1 MRSPGWRIFAF
12 VLILASSSVFGQA
25 ATPIT
30 WRALLAAGKVED
42 ARKLC
47 EENARSPIPRTQ
59 ADGFKCLANVV
70 LQGKDGVAIRA
81 NESGGGTI
89 EAGYADDATAQAVK
103 YLTSG
108 IAVTPQDVTIHQ
120 GRLWLLMSARRYDEM
135 MAALEESISLYKGKD
150 PTGVWVSYSAD
161 LMNAGNHRTAIRSL
175 KLLEEKLP
183 ADYRV
188 QGNLSAAYAYNKE
201 DDAALGHAR
210 QAVALAPKDPI
221 NAWNLGRI
229 LEYMNRLTEAE
240 QAYVKALSL
249 EADSFGGK
257 TDPARQCI
265 YAELLVEKLKTP
277 ERLCGSPG
285 AGCAAYAD
293 RCKKRERD

>member
-1 MRSPGWRIFAF
+1 MALAFACGPA
-12 VLILASSSVFGQA
+12 IGQTE
-25 ATPIT
+25 TPT
-30 WRALLAAGKVED
+30 SWRALLAAGKVED

-47 EENARSPIPRTQ
+47 EENTRSATPRTQ

-70 LQGKDGVAIRA
+70 LRGKEGVAIRG
-81 NESGGGTI
+81 NESGGGSI
-89 EAGYADDATAQAVK
+89 ETGYADDATTEAVK

-108 IAVTPQDVTIHQ
+108 IAVAPQDVTIHQ

-135 MAALEESISLYKGKD
+135 MAALEESMNLYKGKD

-161 LMNAGNHRTAIRSL
+161 LMNAGNYRTAIRLL
-175 KLLEEKLP
+175 KFLEEKLP

-201 DDAALGHAR
+201 DDVALGHAR

-240 QAYVKALSL
+240 QAYVKALAL
-249 EADSFGGK
+249 EADSSGGK
-257 TDPARQCI
+257 IDPARQCI
-265 YAELLVEKLKTP
+265 YAELIVDKLKTP
-277 ERLCGSPG
+277 DRLCGSPG

-293 RCKKRERD
+293 RCVKKEGG